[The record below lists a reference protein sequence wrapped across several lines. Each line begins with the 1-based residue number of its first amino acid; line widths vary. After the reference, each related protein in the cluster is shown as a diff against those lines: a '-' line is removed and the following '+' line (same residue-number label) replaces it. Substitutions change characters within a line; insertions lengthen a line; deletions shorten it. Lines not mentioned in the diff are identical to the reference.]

1 MSESNPSFL
10 KLKAGDAPKLGRN
23 GGSISYVVLADAE
36 RRELFI
42 SVVSNNSGSG
52 CWSTEAVPLE
62 AIERCLPL
70 DRAQA
75 FSAKA
80 LMASFRGKSVNNG
93 SFLCAALKV
102 ERLIGPA
109 EGKPNQ
115 YQVAGD
121 WPAWKAGMLALAGE
135 PYALPSKAG
144 MAARATATDA
154 PETASLASAPSK
166 AAGKVEASDAR
177 SPKKGRKGHAG
188 EEGNDAPAA

>member
-36 RRELFI
+36 RRELFV

-62 AIERCLPL
+62 AIERCLPQ

-93 SFLCAALKV
+93 SFLCAALKAEQLV
-102 ERLIGPA
+102 GPA

-121 WPAWKAGMLALAGE
+121 WPAWKAGMLALEGE
-135 PYALPSKAG
+135 PYAVPSKASV
-144 MAARATATDA
+144 AAQATAA
-154 PETASLASAPSK
+154 ETASPASAPSK
-166 AAGKVEASDAR
+166 KSGKAEAGDAS
-177 SPKKGRKGHAG
+177 SPKKGRKGRPG
-188 EEGNDAPAA
+188 KEGSDAPAP